1 MNKNINPLE
10 IYKSIWRFRMKT
22 IIISIYFFIIIGYFI
37 WPFKFVFQCEVCP
50 NGASWAVKENGIEFQ
65 TPGLLRSLSP
75 PIGLYERL
83 TSGKGLTI
91 VAWLTTARLNQVGPA
106 RIVSYSQDPFFRNFT
121 LGQENGDLVFRLRTT
136 RTNLNGMNPE
146 FTVPGTFVPGKRQH
160 IVMTYDHLN
169 YRFYVD
175 GQLRKSEPAPGGT
188 FSNWD
193 PDYQLLIG
201 NEQTGNRPW
210 IGGVERVVVYD
221 RPFSP
226 AKVVQAYRSGG
237 LGPNFDGV
245 AALFEFTECE
255 GSIIHDTSGVQPGTN
270 LELSAFYFNEG
281 TRDFLSL
288 KPRDMTD
295 VLSNFLI
302 LFPFGFLLFLNLSK
316 VFGAANLQS
325 VAITFLATVLF
336 SLAAESLQYYVE
348 ARTSSLFDFASC
360 IAGGVSGSLV
370 AMAFKPFHHV
380 S

>member
-1 MNKNINPLE
+1 M
-10 IYKSIWRFRMKT
+10 
-22 IIISIYFFIIIGYFI
+22 IGYFI
-37 WPFKFVFQCEVCP
+37 WPLSFVFQCEVCP

-65 TPGLLRSLSP
+65 TPGLLRSTSP

-91 VAWLTTARLNQVGPA
+91 VASLTTATLNQVGPA
-106 RIVSYSQDPFFRNFT
+106 RIVSYSKDPFFRNFT
-121 LGQENGDLVFRLRTT
+121 LGQENGDFVFRLRTT
-136 RTNLNGMNPE
+136 RTDLNGTTSE
-146 FTVPGTFVPGKRQH
+146 VTVPGTFVQGRRQH
-160 IVMTYDHLN
+160 IVITYDDSHF
-169 YRFYVD
+169 RFYVD
-175 GQLRKSEPAPGGT
+175 GQPRKSEPAPGGT

-210 IGGVERVVVYD
+210 IGRVERVAVYD
-221 RPFSP
+221 RPFTP
-226 AKVVQAYRSGG
+226 ADVVQAYKSGG

-245 AALFEFTECE
+245 AALFEFTEGE
-255 GSIIHDTSGVQPGTN
+255 GSIIHDTSGAQPGTN
-270 LELSAFYFNEG
+270 LELPAFYFNAG
-281 TRDFLSL
+281 TQDLFSL

-295 VLSNFLI
+295 VISNFLI
-302 LFPFGFLLFLNLSK
+302 LFPFGFLLFWKLSE
-316 VFGAANLQS
+316 VSSGANLQS

-360 IAGGVSGSLV
+360 TAGGVSGSLV
-370 AMAFKPFHHV
+370 AMALKSFHQV